1 MVEGIKFRTVFTIIY
16 SKSLRNGRL
25 LQGFDVDSISSI
37 YRYRGA
43 YGLEVKWDRT

>member
-16 SKSLRNGRL
+16 SKSLDNGRL
-25 LQGFDVDSISSI
+25 LQGFDFDSICI

-43 YGLEVKWDRT
+43 NGLEVKWDRT